1 MDTVLN
7 RFNESR
13 KYSSPDSITRQ
24 ELANGLKE
32 NPFWL
37 EYESRKYDGQYF
49 HMYQHRLKVLRE
61 RVTKNCD
68 IKWDSHFRLNGRTVV
83 KKNKV
88 LDIQANE
95 PCWCVGTIYCEL
107 KYKPNV
113 LEEVVNDVYGA
124 PDLVKSY
131 TDAEGSDEIM
141 LEDESGRLLLV
152 GDIVK
157 AKPFVSGTVLGILG
171 MEADAGSFQ
180 VLDVCYPVALPQPV
194 FPKQVNAGKIA
205 LVSGLNLRPD
215 NPQLS
220 LRLQLLQDYLT
231 GDLVNA
237 EVVSKIRRLII
248 SGNSLNA
255 SDPSTLAGCLNDFGT
270 FIGNVLQSLPID
282 LMPGACDPSDQS
294 LPQQPLHKALF
305 EGTIKPLFQTV
316 QNELFSPTT
325 NPVWLDFDGV
335 SLLGTSG
342 QNIDDIC
349 KYIVPNGSSSE
360 ADRYEQNE
368 IETRLNMIEGCLK
381 WQNIAP
387 TAPDTLW
394 CYPYKSN
401 DPFILSKLP
410 HVYFIG
416 NQPVFASRTV
426 KLEGGHDVKIIT
438 IPEFSETGE
447 IVILDLETLDTEVV
461 KIDVI

>member
-7 RFNESR
+7 RFNELR
-13 KYSSPDSITRQ
+13 KQSSPDAITRQ
-24 ELANGLKE
+24 GLVNGLKE

-37 EYESRKYDGQYF
+37 DYESRKYDGQYF

-61 RVTKNCD
+61 RVTENCE
-68 IKWDSHFRLNGRTVV
+68 IKWDSHFRLNGSTVV

-131 TDAEGSDEIM
+131 TDADGTDEIM

-194 FPKQVNAGKIA
+194 FPKRPDAGKVAII
-205 LVSGLNLRPD
+205 SGLNIRPD
-215 NPQLS
+215 DPRLS
-220 LRLQLLQDYLT
+220 IRLQLLQDYLT
-231 GDLVNA
+231 GDLVNT
-237 EVVSKIRRLII
+237 ELVSKIRRLVI

-255 SDPSTLAGCLNDFGT
+255 SEPSTLAGCLKELGT
-270 FIGNVLQSLPID
+270 FLGNVLQSLPID
-282 LMPGACDPSDQS
+282 LMPGARDPSDQS

-305 EGTIKPLFQTV
+305 EDTIKPFFQKV
-316 QNELFSPTT
+316 QNELFTPTT

-342 QNIDDIC
+342 QNIDDIY
-349 KYIVPNGSSSE
+349 KYVVPDAAN
-360 ADRYEQNE
+360 EQNE
-368 IETRLNMIEGCLK
+368 METRLNMIEGCLK

-410 HVYFIG
+410 HVFFVG
-416 NQPVFASRTV
+416 NQPAFASRSV
-426 KLEGGHDVKIIT
+426 KLEGGADVKILT
-438 IPEFSETGE
+438 IPDFSKTGE
-447 IVILDLETLDTEVV
+447 VVILDLETLDTEVV
-461 KIDVI
+461 TIDVV